1 MENDTI
7 KKCVMYTCILSV
19 IYLLLMILVKH
30 DIYFALIS
38 IPSVIIANI
47 VIYIIK
53 RKLAERVHR
62 SNTLF
67 NFVITLILTY
77 IMLLIVK

>member
-7 KKCVMYTCILSV
+7 KKCVVYTCVSSV

-30 DIYFALIS
+30 DTYFALIS
-38 IPSVIIANI
+38 IPSVVIANI

-62 SNTLF
+62 NNTLF
-67 NFVITLILTY
+67 NFVITLVLTY
-77 IMLLIVK
+77 IVLLIVK